1 MAATWTKNNS
11 TNAQAIAMPAACN
24 IANIVVWLCSIDP
37 VARLLC
43 SMAACNMASIMMPA
57 CNMADMR
64 VWLRKPDLIAR
75 NKARDNEIK
84 ILTAG

>member
-1 MAATWTKNNS
+1 MRT
-11 TNAQAIAMPAACN
+11 
-24 IANIVVWLCSIDP
+24 IVRTIV
-37 VARLLC
+37 R
-43 SMAACNMASIMMPA
+43 MAACNMASIMMPA

-64 VWLRKPDLIAR
+64 VWLRKPDLIAC